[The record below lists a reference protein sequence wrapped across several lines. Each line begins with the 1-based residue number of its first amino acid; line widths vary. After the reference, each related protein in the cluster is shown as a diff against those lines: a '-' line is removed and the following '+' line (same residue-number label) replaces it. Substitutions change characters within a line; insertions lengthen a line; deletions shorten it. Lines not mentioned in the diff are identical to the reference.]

1 MAKKNR
7 ATFAKREKERARLS
21 KQAEKRQKR
30 QQTPDP
36 NAAQIPGPM
45 PLMPLFADDVDENG
59 DVVDVDVVDV
69 VDVDGERGVEP
80 GDETTQG
87 VAVDEVAHAA
97 DASREP

>member
-45 PLMPLFADDVDENG
+45 PLMPIFADDDVDNEVI
-59 DVVDVDVVDV
+59 DVVDVGDA
-69 VDVDGERGVEP
+69 EP
-80 GDETTQG
+80 DDETTRV

-97 DASREP
+97 DASRES

>member
-1 MAKKNR
+1 VAKKNR

-45 PLMPLFADDVDENG
+45 PLMPIFADDVGEPSD
-59 DVVDVDVVDV
+59 DVVVVD
-69 VDVDGERGVEP
+69 ELSVE
-80 GDETTQG
+80 
-87 VAVDEVAHAA
+87 EVAHAG
-97 DASREP
+97 DAPQEP

>member
-45 PLMPLFADDVDENG
+45 PMMSVFADDDAEPTD
-59 DVVDVDVVDV
+59 DVVSAEERRDDV
-69 VDVDGERGVEP
+69 
-80 GDETTQG
+80 
-87 VAVDEVAHAA
+87 VAVDEVAHAG
-97 DASREP
+97 DAPREP

>member
-45 PLMPLFADDVDENG
+45 PMMPIFADDDPAGLTHEVVSVDEYGNVS
-59 DVVDVDVVDV
+59 VV
-69 VDVDGERGVEP
+69 
-80 GDETTQG
+80 
-87 VAVDEVAHAA
+87 VDEVAHAG
-97 DASREP
+97 DAPREP

>member
-1 MAKKNR
+1 VAKKNR

-45 PLMPLFADDVDENG
+45 PLMPIFDDDADAPRDDV
-59 DVVDVDVVDV
+59 VAL
-69 VDVDGERGVEP
+69 
-80 GDETTQG
+80 DETP
-87 VAVDEVAHAA
+87 ADRIPVDEVAHAG
-97 DASREP
+97 DAPQEP

>member
-45 PLMPLFADDVDENG
+45 PMMPIFADDDPAAGTDEVVTVDEYG
-59 DVVDVDVVDV
+59 VVVV
-69 VDVDGERGVEP
+69 E
-80 GDETTQG
+80 
-87 VAVDEVAHAA
+87 EVAHAG
-97 DASREP
+97 DAPREP

>member
-45 PLMPLFADDVDENG
+45 PLMPIFDDDEPRDDAVSVD
-59 DVVDVDVVDV
+59 
-69 VDVDGERGVEP
+69 
-80 GDETTQG
+80 G
-87 VAVDEVAHAA
+87 VAVDEIPAEEVAHAG
-97 DASREP
+97 DAPREP

>member
-45 PLMPLFADDVDENG
+45 PLMPIFADDDAEVVSVDEYG
-59 DVVDVDVVDV
+59 VVVVD
-69 VDVDGERGVEP
+69 ERAVE
-80 GDETTQG
+80 
-87 VAVDEVAHAA
+87 EVAHAG
-97 DASREP
+97 DAPQEP

>member
-45 PLMPLFADDVDENG
+45 PMMSVFADEDAEPTD
-59 DVVDVDVVDV
+59 DVVSAEERR
-69 VDVDGERGVEP
+69 DGV
-80 GDETTQG
+80 
-87 VAVDEVAHAA
+87 VAVDEVAHAG
-97 DASREP
+97 DAPREP

>member
-45 PLMPLFADDVDENG
+45 PMMPIFADDETDEPRVEVDEYGNVS
-59 DVVDVDVVDV
+59 VV
-69 VDVDGERGVEP
+69 
-80 GDETTQG
+80 
-87 VAVDEVAHAA
+87 VDEVAHAG
-97 DASREP
+97 DAPREP

>member
-45 PLMPLFADDVDENG
+45 PMMSGFPDDAEPGSVTDEVVTVDEYG
-59 DVVDVDVVDV
+59 VVVV
-69 VDVDGERGVEP
+69 E
-80 GDETTQG
+80 
-87 VAVDEVAHAA
+87 EVAHAG
-97 DASREP
+97 DAPREP

>member
-1 MAKKNR
+1 VAKKNR

-45 PLMPLFADDVDENG
+45 PMMSVFDEPAGVTEEIVSVDEYG
-59 DVVDVDVVDV
+59 VVVV
-69 VDVDGERGVEP
+69 E
-80 GDETTQG
+80 
-87 VAVDEVAHAA
+87 EVAHAG
-97 DASREP
+97 DAPREP

>member
-1 MAKKNR
+1 VAKKNR

-45 PLMPLFADDVDENG
+45 PMMSVFADDDDPAAVNDDVVTVDEYG
-59 DVVDVDVVDV
+59 VVVV
-69 VDVDGERGVEP
+69 E
-80 GDETTQG
+80 
-87 VAVDEVAHAA
+87 EVAHAG
-97 DASREP
+97 DAPREP

>member
-45 PLMPLFADDVDENG
+45 PMMAVFDDDPATEVHEVVTVDEYG
-59 DVVDVDVVDV
+59 VVS
-69 VDVDGERGVEP
+69 VE
-80 GDETTQG
+80 
-87 VAVDEVAHAA
+87 EVAHAG
-97 DASREP
+97 DAPREP

>member
-1 MAKKNR
+1 VAKKNR

-45 PLMPLFADDVDENG
+45 PLMPIFADDLDEPRD
-59 DVVDVDVVDV
+59 DVLV
-69 VDVDGERGVEP
+69 
-80 GDETTQG
+80 
-87 VAVDEVAHAA
+87 VDEVVVDEVVVDEVVVEQVAHAG
-97 DASREP
+97 DASQEP

>member
-45 PLMPLFADDVDENG
+45 PMMSMFDDPADPAAGTHEVVTVDEYG
-59 DVVDVDVVDV
+59 VVS
-69 VDVDGERGVEP
+69 VE
-80 GDETTQG
+80 
-87 VAVDEVAHAA
+87 EVAHAG
-97 DASREP
+97 DAPREP

>member
-1 MAKKNR
+1 VAKKNR

-45 PLMPLFADDVDENG
+45 PMMAVFADEADEPRVEVDEYGNVT
-59 DVVDVDVVDV
+59 VV
-69 VDVDGERGVEP
+69 VE
-80 GDETTQG
+80 
-87 VAVDEVAHAA
+87 EVAHAG
-97 DASREP
+97 DAPREP

>member
-45 PLMPLFADDVDENG
+45 PMMSVFADDDPTGRVDE
-59 DVVDVDVVDV
+59 VVTVDEYGVVV
-69 VDVDGERGVEP
+69 IE
-80 GDETTQG
+80 
-87 VAVDEVAHAA
+87 EVAHAG
-97 DASREP
+97 DAPREP